1 VPDTFAGYSG
11 TPLPKKLRIRENS
24 VVALLHAPEG
34 FEAKLAPLPPGVRFL
49 KQVGEADVI
58 LAFVKSAAALGRELP
73 ALTRDMRKGRT
84 LATAWN
90 SAWSFSSPRPRR
102 W

>member
-1 VPDTFAGYSG
+1 M
-11 TPLPKKLRIRENS
+11 
-24 VVALLHAPEG
+24 ALLHAPEG
-34 FEAKLAPLPPGVRFL
+34 FHAKLAPLPPGVRFE
-49 KQVGEADVI
+49 QQAREADVI